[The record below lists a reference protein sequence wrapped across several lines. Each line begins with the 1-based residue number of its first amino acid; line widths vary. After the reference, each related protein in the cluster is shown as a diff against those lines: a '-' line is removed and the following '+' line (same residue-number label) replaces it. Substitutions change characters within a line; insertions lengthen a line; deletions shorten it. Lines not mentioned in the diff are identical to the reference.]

1 MAHKVKIKWDALGK
15 ASSSC
20 CWFLP
25 TIQSWFMFLFT
36 PSFSPME
43 DIFSA
48 WIQSFLNELN
58 KILYLI
64 GGNPFYKTKNRVLS
78 WLLSKVILL
87 NGGVWVWFQ
96 AAPSWP
102 SDKESTCHCR
112 RCKRL
117 GFDSWVKKIPGEG
130 NGNPLRVLAWK
141 NPTDGGAWR
150 ATYSPGGIK
159 ELDVTERMHTHTHT
173 HTELT
178 STFST

>member
-130 NGNPLRVLAWK
+130 NGNPLQCSCLKKSHGRRSLE
-141 NPTDGGAWR
+141 GYIQSRGYQR
-150 ATYSPGGIK
+150 AGRDWAHAHTY
-159 ELDVTERMHTHTHT
+159 THTHRAYL
-173 HTELT
+173 HI
-178 STFST
+178 